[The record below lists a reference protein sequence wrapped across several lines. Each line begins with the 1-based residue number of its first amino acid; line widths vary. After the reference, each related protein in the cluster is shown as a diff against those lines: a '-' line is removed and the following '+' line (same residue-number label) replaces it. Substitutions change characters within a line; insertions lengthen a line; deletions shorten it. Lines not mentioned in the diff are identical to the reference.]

1 MKTICWIWLKKTKFK
16 INDPAIHTDFFC
28 FDIMNVV
35 DETLKHI
42 ILYLRILI
50 ARKSALK

>member
-16 INDPAIHTDFFC
+16 INDPAIHTDFFAL
-28 FDIMNVV
+28 IYVMNVV

-42 ILYLRILI
+42 IL
-50 ARKSALK
+50 